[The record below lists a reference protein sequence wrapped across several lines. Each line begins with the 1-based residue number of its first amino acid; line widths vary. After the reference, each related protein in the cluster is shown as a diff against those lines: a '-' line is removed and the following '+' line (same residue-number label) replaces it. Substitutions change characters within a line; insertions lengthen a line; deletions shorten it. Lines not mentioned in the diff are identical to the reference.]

1 MSSPFSQSKPAHLL
15 VGEEGE
21 DIAIHYLRGLGY
33 AVLGRDVSM
42 GREEIDIIAFDP
54 RDGVIVFV
62 EVKTRS
68 KHYDDFSP
76 LLAATYRKRANVMRA
91 AKRWMAWR
99 KEARGFRLDL
109 ISVEDGEVTE
119 HLEEVPFKKEKGYGY

>member
-1 MSSPFSQSKPAHLL
+1 MSSPFPRSRPAHLL

-21 DIAIHYLRGLGY
+21 DVAVHHLRGLGY
-33 AVLGRDVSM
+33 ALLGRNVSM
-42 GREEIDIIAFDP
+42 GKEEIDINAFDP
-54 RDGVIVFV
+54 QDGVIVFV
-62 EVKTRS
+62 EVKARS

-76 LLAATYRKRANVMRA
+76 LIAATYRKRANVMRA

-99 KEARGFRLDL
+99 KEARGYRLDL

-119 HLEEVPFKKEKGYGY
+119 HLEEVPWRREKGYGY